1 MASSVDTQDAYV
13 FVDSG
18 SRKALDGL
26 DALWKEG
33 TIRYAVRLLSG
44 AYGSL
49 AFLEVPV
56 GEDGLLE
63 LRERI
68 SLIRDR
74 VNPGVSVGVAYA
86 VGRMAP
92 SRWSEK
98 PPIGAY
104 IRIRAEA
111 GAAFGV
117 FDAINALSD
126 EDFYMGSALVMG
138 DWDILLEIG
147 APTLRGLKEA
157 LGRIV
162 PTPGILSTETALVL
176 TERTEPRGPIS

>member
-1 MASSVDTQDAYV
+1 MASGVDTQDAYV

-18 SRKALDGL
+18 SRKALDAL
-26 DALWKEG
+26 DALWRDG

-56 GEDGLLE
+56 GEDGLVE

-68 SLIRDR
+68 SAIRDR

-111 GAAFGV
+111 GAAFAV
-117 FDAINALSD
+117 FEAINALSD
-126 EDFYMGSALVMG
+126 EDFYLGSALVMG

-147 APTLRGLKEA
+147 SATFAGLKDA
-157 LGRIV
+157 LARIV
-162 PTPGILSTETALVL
+162 PTPGVLSTETALVL
-176 TERTEPRGPIS
+176 SERTEPKGPIS